1 MADLNYNV
9 PEKIAA
15 AFREFC
21 EHEGLI
27 QLKAVQWAC
36 FKLINMELEERQE
49 LIGKYK
55 AWAEASAA
63 TLDGRNRGKL
73 LARETER
80 PGESEEERS
89 SGA

>member
-21 EHEGLI
+21 DHEGLI

-36 FKLINMELEERQE
+36 FKLINMDLEERQE
-49 LIGKYK
+49 LIRDYK
-55 AWAEASAA
+55 TWAKASAGTAIGPREAEAPK
-63 TLDGRNRGKL
+63 T
-73 LARETER
+73 
-80 PGESEEERS
+80 
-89 SGA
+89 